1 MAQIF
6 KEGEMKVRPDVY
18 YRYSNKGK
26 NDNVGA
32 VDGINALVMQAS
44 WGPVGEVKA
53 FSKAAEVKE
62 VYGNCDAAL
71 MAEAMFEEGASSIY
85 IYRAGGTGGAKGS
98 LKQGENVVI
107 TAKYEGDYPIKVK
120 VQKQPGDEVKQC
132 FVIIDDTVKETF
144 FFDAVEEGEATALAE
159 ALKSSAYI
167 TMEGGKT
174 GAVAEFEQ
182 TLTGSVDP
190 SVTGDGYVEGFY
202 ALEPYY
208 YNVICC
214 DTIAEG
220 VQNLLHEYIDEAVK
234 VGKFP
239 IGVVAGDT
247 TATFNERKAKAAGFN
262 DEQIA
267 FMGNTYA
274 DPDGNSAPPI
284 LAAARLAG
292 AIAATP
298 ANKSIVH
305 RAIKNASDVPE
316 KFTNAQ
322 YEEAI
327 LAGMILFSKSSD
339 GQIWFDSGVT
349 TLVKPDDTQ
358 DAGWKKLKRTKV
370 RNELMH
376 RLDVIMERLI
386 GKVNCDDNGIAD
398 VLQAGMGLLKD
409 MAREKKILDG
419 ATFTLDAE
427 NPKTSDSAWFVVE
440 ADDIDSLEKIYLHY
454 RFSNMPTA

>member
-6 KEGEMKVRPDVY
+6 REGEIKVRPDVY

-32 VDGINALVMQAS
+32 VDGINALVMQAA
-44 WGPVGEVKA
+44 WGPIGEVKA
-53 FSKAAEVKE
+53 FVKATDVKE
-62 VYGNCDAAL
+62 AYGDCDGTK
-71 MAEAMFEEGASSIY
+71 MAEAMFEEGASTIY
-85 IYRAGGTGGAKGS
+85 VYRAGGTGGTKAK
-98 LKQGENVVI
+98 LTQGENVVM
-107 TAKYEGDYPIKVK
+107 TAKYEGDFPIKVK
-120 VQKQPGDEVKQC
+120 VQKMPGDEVKQC
-132 FVIIDDTVKETF
+132 FVIIDGVVKETF
-144 FFDAVEEGEATALAE
+144 VFDAVGDGEAASLADT
-159 ALKSSAYI
+159 LQSSAYV

-174 GAVAEFEQ
+174 GEVAEFEQ
-182 TLTGSVDP
+182 ALTGGSNP

-220 VQNLLHEYIDEAVK
+220 VQNLLHEYIDEVVK
-234 VGKFP
+234 VGKLP
-239 IGVVAGDT
+239 DRRLPRGYDA
-247 TATFNERKAKAAGFN
+247 AFNERKTKAAGFN

-267 FMGNTYA
+267 FMGNSYT
-274 DPDGNSAPPI
+274 DPDGKAAPPI
-284 LAAARLAG
+284 MAAARLAG

-298 ANKSIVH
+298 SNKSIVH
-305 RAIKNASDVPE
+305 RAIKNAIDVPE

-327 LAGMILFSKSSD
+327 LSGMILFSKSSD

-349 TLVKPDDTQ
+349 TLVAPDENQ

>member
-1 MAQIF
+1 M
-6 KEGEMKVRPDVY
+6 
-18 YRYSNKGK
+18 
-26 NDNVGA
+26 
-32 VDGINALVMQAS
+32 
-44 WGPVGEVKA
+44 
-53 FSKAAEVKE
+53 
-62 VYGNCDAAL
+62 
-71 MAEAMFEEGASSIY
+71 
-85 IYRAGGTGGAKGS
+85 
-98 LKQGENVVI
+98 
-107 TAKYEGDYPIKVK
+107 TAKYEGDFPIKVK
-120 VQKQPGDEVKQC
+120 VQKMPGDEVKQC
-132 FVIIDDTVKETF
+132 FVIIDGVVKETF
-144 FFDAVEEGEATALAE
+144 VFDAVGDGEAASLADT
-159 ALKSSAYI
+159 LQSSAYV

-174 GAVAEFEQ
+174 GEVAEFEQ
-182 TLTGSVDP
+182 ALTGGSNP

-239 IGVVAGDT
+239 IGVACADT
-247 TATFNERKAKAAGFN
+247 TAAFNERKTKAAGFN

-267 FMGNTYA
+267 FMGNSYT
-274 DPDGNSAPPI
+274 DPDGKAAPPI
-284 LAAARLAG
+284 MAAARLAG

-298 ANKSIVH
+298 SNKSIVH
-305 RAIKNASDVPE
+305 RAIKNAIDVPE

-327 LAGMILFSKSSD
+327 LSGMILFSKSSD

-349 TLVKPDDTQ
+349 TLVAPDENQ

-454 RFSNMPTA
+454 RFCNMKTA

>member
-6 KEGEMKVRPDVY
+6 KEGEIKVRPDVY

-26 NDNVGA
+26 NDSVGA
-32 VDGINALVMQAS
+32 VDGISALVMQAP
-44 WGPVGEVKA
+44 WGPIHEVKA
-53 FSKAAEVKE
+53 FTKVSDIKETYGECDGSK
-62 VYGNCDAAL
+62 
-71 MAEAMFEEGASSIY
+71 MAEAMFEEGASTVY
-85 IYRAGGTGGAKGS
+85 AYRTGGTGGAKGT
-98 LKQGENVVI
+98 LTQGENVVI
-107 TAKYEGDYPIKVK
+107 TAKYEGDFPIKVK
-120 VQKQPGDEVKQC
+120 VQKQPGDETKQC
-132 FVIIDDTVKETF
+132 FVIVDGAVKESF
-144 FFDAVEEGEATALAE
+144 FFDAVGEEEAAVLADV
-159 ALKSSAYI
+159 LQSSAYI

-182 TLTGSVDP
+182 ALTGGSDP

-220 VQNLLHEYIDEAVK
+220 IQNLLHEYIDEAVK

-239 IGVVAGDT
+239 IGVVGGDT
-247 TATFNERKAKAAGFN
+247 TAAFNERKNKAAGFN

-267 FMGNTYA
+267 FIGNAYA
-274 DPDGNSAPPI
+274 DPDGNAVPSIMAV
-284 LAAARLAG
+284 ARLAG

-298 ANKSIVH
+298 SNKSIVH
-305 RAIKNASDVPE
+305 RAIKGAIDVPE
-316 KFTNAQ
+316 KFTNIQ

-327 LAGMILFSKSSD
+327 LSGMILFSKSSD

-349 TLVKPDDTQ
+349 TLVAPDETQ

-419 ATFTLDAE
+419 ATFTLDGE
-427 NPKTSDSAWFVVE
+427 NPKTSDSAWFIVE

>member
-18 YRYSNKGK
+18 YRYSNKGS
-26 NDNVGA
+26 NEAVGA
-32 VDGINALVMQAS
+32 VDGINALVMQSS
-44 WGPVGEVKA
+44 WGPVSEVKA
-53 FSKAAEVKE
+53 FTKAAEVKE
-62 VYGNCDAAL
+62 TFGDCDGTK
-71 MAEAMFEEGASSIY
+71 MAEAMFEEGASTIY
-85 IYRAGGTGGAKGS
+85 IYRAGGTGGVKGS

-107 TAKYEGDYPIKVK
+107 TAKYEGSFPIKVK
-120 VQKQPGDEVKQC
+120 VQKKPGDEVKQC
-132 FVIIDDTVKETF
+132 FIIVDGAVKETF
-144 FFDAVEEGEATALAE
+144 YFDAVEEGEAAALA
-159 ALKSSAYI
+159 ALLKKSAYVS
-167 TMEGGKT
+167 MEEGKT
-174 GAVAEFEQ
+174 GAVAEFEEV
-182 TLTGSVDP
+182 LTGGSNP
-190 SVTGDGYVEGFY
+190 SVTGDGYVDGFY
-202 ALEPYY
+202 ALEPYF

-214 DTIAEG
+214 DTISDG
-220 VQNLLHEYIDEAVK
+220 IQNLLHAYIDEAVK

-239 IGVVAGDT
+239 IGVVGADVT
-247 TATFNERKAKAAGFN
+247 TSFNDRKAKAAAFN

-267 FMGNTYA
+267 FIGNSYADIDGNTM
-274 DPDGNSAPPI
+274 PLN

-298 ANKSIVH
+298 ANKSIIH
-305 RAIKNASDVPE
+305 RAISNASDVPE

-327 LAGMILFSKSSD
+327 LSGMILFSKSSD

-349 TLVKPDDTQ
+349 TLIKPDDNQ

-376 RLDVIMERLI
+376 RLDVIMEKLI
-386 GKVNCDDNGIAD
+386 GKVNCDDDGIAD

-440 ADDIDSLEKIYLHY
+440 ADDIDTLEKIYLHY
-454 RFSNMPTA
+454 KFSNMPTA

>member
-26 NDNVGA
+26 NDSVGA
-32 VDGINALVMQAS
+32 VDGISALVMQAP
-44 WGPVGEVKA
+44 WGPIGEVKV
-53 FSKAAEVKE
+53 FTKVSDIKETYGECDGSK
-62 VYGNCDAAL
+62 
-71 MAEAMFEEGASSIY
+71 MAEAMFEEGARTIY
-85 IYRAGGTGGAKGS
+85 AYRTGGTGGAKGT
-98 LKQGENVVI
+98 LTQGENVVI
-107 TAKYEGDYPIKVK
+107 TAKYEGDFPIKVK
-120 VQKQPGDEVKQC
+120 VQKQPGDETKQC
-132 FVIIDDTVKETF
+132 FVIVDGAVKESF
-144 FFDAVEEGEATALAE
+144 FFDAVGEEEAAVLADV
-159 ALKSSAYI
+159 LQSSAYI

-182 TLTGSVDP
+182 ALTGGSDP

-220 VQNLLHEYIDEAVK
+220 IQNLLHEYIDEAVK

-239 IGVVAGDT
+239 IGVVGGDT
-247 TATFNERKAKAAGFN
+247 TATFNERKLKAAGFN

-267 FMGNTYA
+267 FIGNAYA
-274 DPDGNSAPPI
+274 DPDGNAVPSIMAV
-284 LAAARLAG
+284 ARLAG

-298 ANKSIVH
+298 SNKSIVH
-305 RAIKNASDVPE
+305 RAIKGAIDVPE
-316 KFTNAQ
+316 KFTNIQ

-327 LAGMILFSKSSD
+327 LSGMILFSKSSD

-349 TLVKPDDTQ
+349 TLVAPDETQ

-419 ATFTLDAE
+419 ATFTLDGE
-427 NPKTSDSAWFVVE
+427 NPKTSDSAWFIVE

>member
-6 KEGEMKVRPDVY
+6 REGEIKVRPDVY

-32 VDGINALVMQAS
+32 VDGINALVMQAA
-44 WGPVGEVKA
+44 WGPIGEVKA
-53 FSKAAEVKE
+53 FVKATDVKE
-62 VYGNCDAAL
+62 AYGDCDETK
-71 MAEAMFEEGASSIY
+71 MAEAMFEEGASTIY
-85 IYRAGGTGGAKGS
+85 VYRAGGTGGTKAK
-98 LKQGENVVI
+98 LTQGENVVM
-107 TAKYEGDYPIKVK
+107 TAKYEGDFPIKVK
-120 VQKQPGDEVKQC
+120 VQKMPGDEVKQC
-132 FVIIDDTVKETF
+132 FVIIDGVVKETF
-144 FFDAVEEGEATALAE
+144 VFDAVGDGEAASLADT
-159 ALKSSAYI
+159 LQSSAYV

-174 GAVAEFEQ
+174 GEVAEFEQ
-182 TLTGSVDP
+182 ALTGGSNP

-220 VQNLLHEYIDEAVK
+220 VQNLLHEYIDEVVK

-239 IGVVAGDT
+239 IGVACADT
-247 TATFNERKAKAAGFN
+247 TAAFNERKTKAAGFN

-267 FMGNTYA
+267 FMGNSYT
-274 DPDGNSAPPI
+274 DPDGKAAPPI
-284 LAAARLAG
+284 MAAARLAG

-298 ANKSIVH
+298 SNKSIVH
-305 RAIKNASDVPE
+305 RAIKNAIDVPE

-327 LAGMILFSKSSD
+327 LSGMILFSKSSD

-349 TLVKPDDTQ
+349 TLVAPDENQ